1 MRAPLSSREQE
12 DPSEEVISDLRP
24 KGRKEAHWAKCLL
37 SSQAVP
43 SAWSTI
49 LSASLC
55 QTPTHCSRSGWAGTS
70 SGGGRW
76 TGDFLDPT
84 ESLSFNP
91 PPTQLSSLSSLFL
104 EQTLVTGRL
113 HLDQQHHPPAKD
125 DSPERL
131 GALPKESSRCRG
143 GICTGDL
150 FTRCVL
156 PIVYLP
162 SLDQNHRG

>member
-91 PPTQLSSLSSLFL
+91 PHPTVFSLLPVPGADLGYREASFGSAA
-104 EQTLVTGRL
+104 
-113 HLDQQHHPPAKD
+113 PPTCQ
-125 DSPERL
+125 R
-131 GALPKESSRCRG
+131 
-143 GICTGDL
+143 
-150 FTRCVL
+150 
-156 PIVYLP
+156 
-162 SLDQNHRG
+162 